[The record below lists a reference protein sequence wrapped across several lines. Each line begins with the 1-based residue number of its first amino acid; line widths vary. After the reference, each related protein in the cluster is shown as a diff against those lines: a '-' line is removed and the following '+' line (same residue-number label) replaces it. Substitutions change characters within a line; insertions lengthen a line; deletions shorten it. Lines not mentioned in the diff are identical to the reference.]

1 MSAISACRY
10 CLFWILA
17 LPLYTCQGVPVICFY
32 SKDCI
37 LPCSYNPGTDV
48 VIHWQIGAKVVH
60 SFYNGN
66 DQLKQQEEQYKYRT
80 SLFKDE
86 LQKGNASLLL
96 RNLQIDDEQSYH
108 CYVGTFE
115 GSYDTYIELKVA
127 SPVTYVQI
135 ETNET
140 ENTEEIECRSSD
152 IYPAPSVTWS
162 YPTNESYKEFT
173 NSSTDVN
180 KLYSV
185 VSKLTKEGMKKNT
198 NVHNYSCK
206 IKTWQSQWET
216 TLTRQEQQ
224 IEEGQEWNVS
234 CMLPN
239 VGPQNCKLA
248 WKTSNTNTVTATFE
262 KCKQPS
268 NTSEIPNNILLK
280 DDHFHVPKVTETDNG
295 TYTCSCTYGEVTKV
309 CQIKL
314 IVIPGEANNST
325 PLITVVIAV
334 AVVVVVVLLAVVLY
348 CRKKNKKNQS
358 EHKNGAE
365 SYESTPLKSNSDDQ
379 KTNGQK
385 SK

>member
-216 TLTRQEQQ
+216 TLTRQEQK
-224 IEEGQEWNVS
+224 IEEGQEWNVY

-248 WKTSNTNTVTATFE
+248 WKTSNTNTVTAKFE
-262 KCKQPS
+262 KSKQPKK
-268 NTSEIPNNILLK
+268 TSEFPNNILLR

-314 IVIPGEANNST
+314 KVIPGKSNEKSYT
-325 PLITVVIAV
+325 SVITGVAV
-334 AVVVVVVLLAVVLY
+334 AIAMVIVLGCSIYCYRTQCNRNTRNNGVL
-348 CRKKNKKNQS
+348 
-358 EHKNGAE
+358 
-365 SYESTPLKSNSDDQ
+365 
-379 KTNGQK
+379 
-385 SK
+385 

>member
-216 TLTRQEQQ
+216 TLTRQEQK
-224 IEEGQEWNVS
+224 IEEGQEWNVY

-248 WKTSNTNTVTATFE
+248 WKTSNTNTVTAKFE
-262 KCKQPS
+262 KSKQPKK
-268 NTSEIPNNILLK
+268 TSEFPNNILLR

-314 IVIPGEANNST
+314 KVIPDGLHPKLSYLLQTKYVFCNDVTLS
-325 PLITVVIAV
+325 PLLR
-334 AVVVVVVLLAVVLY
+334 LLL
-348 CRKKNKKNQS
+348 
-358 EHKNGAE
+358 
-365 SYESTPLKSNSDDQ
+365 T
-379 KTNGQK
+379 KTWNHY
-385 SK
+385 